1 MSHSGRLSLDL
12 FDRKRSNA
20 SSNEFRQE
28 GDLGI
33 KLSEKAAAE
42 SRDNRGRV
50 GVPRPLCRCQG
61 FASVHRAR
69 IKASGPALHLSIG
82 SCLS

>member
-28 GDLGI
+28 GDLSI
-33 KLSEKAAAE
+33 KMSEQAAAE

-50 GVPRPLCRCQG
+50 GVPRSLCRCQV
-61 FASVHRAR
+61 FASAHRAR
-69 IKASGPALHLSIG
+69 IKASGPTLHL
-82 SCLS
+82 